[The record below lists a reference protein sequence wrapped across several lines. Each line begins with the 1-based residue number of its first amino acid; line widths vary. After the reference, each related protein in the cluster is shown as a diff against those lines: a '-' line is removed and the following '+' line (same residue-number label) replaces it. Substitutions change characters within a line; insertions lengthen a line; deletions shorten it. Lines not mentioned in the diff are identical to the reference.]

1 MKWNKQTKEIFNYS
15 LAMFMIVF
23 GVGLTI
29 AGFIV
34 PPLGEISA
42 SVLTGLGE
50 SLTFAGALLGISLHY
65 SNELTSFKNKV
76 NERLRDENLEDIK

>member
-1 MKWNKQTKEIFNYS
+1 MKWSKETKEKINYI
-15 LAMFMIVF
+15 LACLMIVF

-65 SNELTSFKNKV
+65 ANELTSFKNKV
-76 NERLRDENLEDIK
+76 NERLRQENLEDIE

>member
-1 MKWNKQTKEIFNYS
+1 MTWDSKTKEKINYG
-15 LAMFMIVF
+15 LAAFMMIF

-42 SVLTGLGE
+42 GVLTALGE
-50 SLTFAGALLGISLHY
+50 SLTFGGALMGISLHY
-65 SNELTSFKNKV
+65 SNELTTFKRQIEK
-76 NERLRDENLEDIK
+76 EIEQGTD

>member
-1 MKWNKQTKEIFNYS
+1 MNWNKQTKEIFNYS
-15 LAMFMIVF
+15 LAIFMILF
-23 GVGLTI
+23 GCGLTI

-42 SVLTGLGE
+42 SVLTMLGE

-65 SNELTSFKNKV
+65 SNELTQFKTKV
-76 NERLRDENLEDIK
+76 NEKLREENLEEVE